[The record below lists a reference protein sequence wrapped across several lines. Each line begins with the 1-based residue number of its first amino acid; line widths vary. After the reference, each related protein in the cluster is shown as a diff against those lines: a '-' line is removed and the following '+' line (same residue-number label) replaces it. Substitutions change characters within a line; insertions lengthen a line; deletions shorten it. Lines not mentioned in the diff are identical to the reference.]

1 MTERGRVL
9 GIALGMMIKP
19 SSLWEELVMSLRIIV
34 SIAASIIIGVACIA
48 IISTDS
54 FAKAPAGLTRIN
66 PHHVHHGNAVHRS
79 GQVRTPRTPA
89 GTTTG
94 MGAGKP

>member
-19 SSLWEELVMSLRIIV
+19 SSLREELIMSLRTV
-34 SIAASIIIGVACIA
+34 VLIATSVVIGVPCTA
-48 IISTDS
+48 IISTDAL
-54 FAKAPAGLTRIN
+54 AKAPAGLTRIN
-66 PHHVHHGNAVHRS
+66 PNHVHHGNTVHRS

>member
-9 GIALGMMIKP
+9 GVARGMMIKP
-19 SSLWEELVMSLRIIV
+19 SSLREELVMSLRIIV
-34 SIAASIIIGVACIA
+34 SIAASFIIGIA
-48 IISTDS
+48 FIATFSTDAL
-54 FAKAPAGLTRIN
+54 AKAPAGLTRIN
-66 PHHVHHGNAVHRS
+66 PHHVHHGNTVHRS

-94 MGAGKP
+94 MSAGKP